1 MVRVMRVAPALLALI
16 AGAGPAAWAQEP
28 AARLQACAACHGAE
42 GKPALQGVPSLAG
55 QPKVFLETQLVFIR
69 EGLREIPAMSGMLE
83 GLSDQDL
90 TAMASHFSSQSPQPV
105 PADKDP
111 VRYEKGRQ
119 LAQDN
124 RCGTCHLPDY
134 SGREQ
139 MPRLAGQ
146 REDYL
151 LQTMQRFK
159 NNQATGRDTLMA
171 AALYGIPDPDLEA
184 IAHFLSHLAP

>member
-1 MVRVMRVAPALLALI
+1 MAPALLALT
-16 AGAGPAAWAQEP
+16 AGAGTAAWGQDAAARDP
-28 AARLQACAACHGAE
+28 AARMQACAACHGAE
-42 GKPALQGVPSLAG
+42 GKPALHNVPSLAA

-83 GLSDQDL
+83 GVSDQDL
-90 TAMASHFSSQSPQPV
+90 TAMASHFSSQAPQPV
-105 PADKDP
+105 PAGKDSA
-111 VRYEKGRQ
+111 RYEKGRQ

-184 IAHFLSHLAP
+184 IAHFLAHLAP